1 MSSLKKSSPLKAL
14 KNAITM
20 LMPVTMNMSRQA
32 WKNWVLGSAN
42 LIMVITE
49 KMAAPEEINEI
60 KEKILKIL
68 NFLTSSRGAENTIKA
83 NNLLNMRFLNLWE
96 MKMPIKVEK
105 VL

>member
-1 MSSLKKSSPLKAL
+1 
-14 KNAITM
+14 
-20 LMPVTMNMSRQA
+20 MPVTMNMSRQA

>member
-1 MSSLKKSSPLKAL
+1 MKKSSPLNAL
-14 KNAITM
+14 KKAIKM
-20 LMPVTMNMSRQA
+20 LIPVTIKTSRQA

-49 KMAAPEEINEI
+49 KMAPPEEIREM

-68 NFLTSSRGAENTIKA
+68 NFLRSSRGAEKTTKA
-83 NNLLNMRFLNLWE
+83 NNRLNMRFLNLWE
-96 MKMPIKVEK
+96 MKIPMRVEK